1 MNYLLIGAEFNNKG
15 AEAMTL
21 VALKNIYDNDKNA
34 NVFLFSDWTRPSFK
48 LKKELTYL
56 NIPLWYVRKL
66 CGRKNVRCYKQ
77 RIKDFIK
84 FFIPGKKSAF
94 GTYNKI
100 KKMLKTI
107 DITIDISGFA
117 FSSKWGDEDT
127 IDWISQIDLM
137 EKLGSKVYLMPQSFG
152 PFDYESNFVLEY
164 GKRVLSKCELIC
176 AREQTGYNLLKE
188 LGLNNISLQA
198 DSVLSSNIFDIDILI
213 ENYNNNERMYIE
225 RENNIAI
232 IPNARLI
239 DRGGM
244 DVNLLLKFYK
254 YIIDNYVEQYD
265 FYLFA
270 HAGEDIAL
278 CNLIKENYKTD
289 NRVKLIDYVLPSF
302 VFEKFVANMN
312 FIVASRFHAIV
323 HAYKENVPAIVLG
336 WADKYKG
343 LVLDVDQQKYQ
354 IDLNYY
360 DEAIS
365 AVNEMADNYKSESE
379 IIKTRVI
386 DIQKQNCYNFL
397 KTIGIKR
404 YGNK

>member
-1 MNYLLIGAEFNNKG
+1 
-15 AEAMTL
+15 
-21 VALKNIYDNDKNA
+21 
-34 NVFLFSDWTRPSFK
+34 
-48 LKKELTYL
+48 
-56 NIPLWYVRKL
+56 
-66 CGRKNVRCYKQ
+66 
-77 RIKDFIK
+77 
-84 FFIPGKKSAF
+84 
-94 GTYNKI
+94 
-100 KKMLKTI
+100 
-107 DITIDISGFA
+107 
-117 FSSKWGDEDT
+117 
-127 IDWISQIDLM
+127 
-137 EKLGSKVYLMPQSFG
+137 
-152 PFDYESNFVLEY
+152 
-164 GKRVLSKCELIC
+164 
-176 AREQTGYNLLKE
+176 
-188 LGLNNISLQA
+188 
-198 DSVLSSNIFDIDILI
+198 
-213 ENYNNNERMYIE
+213 
-225 RENNIAI
+225 
-232 IPNARLI
+232 
-239 DRGGM
+239 M

-270 HAGEDIAL
+270 HAWEDIAL